1 MIQGNT
7 RGKIKN
13 LFIWYWI
20 LVMMQTMKNT
30 FTLFQIFLWTLSA
43 LAEFVGEESGE
54 AERVG
59 RRIENLRQLSF
70 LSASK
75 VIHSSISPFLVHP
88 SRGEFL
94 WYGCINTNVL
104 WVIQWQRITIWTGI
118 RRKGWKGESWKACSK
133 PFIIVDRDFAVDKII
148 KGKFWLLQTR
158 FRRERYCLSLAGLL
172 DTWWKEEEAAGK
184 GGVEEKAGRSLVD
197 DNPLWTKL

>member
-20 LVMMQTMKNT
+20 LEMMQTMKNT

-59 RRIENLRQLSF
+59 RRIESLRQLSF

-75 VIHSSISPFLVHP
+75 VIH
-88 SRGEFL
+88 
-94 WYGCINTNVL
+94 
-104 WVIQWQRITIWTGI
+104 
-118 RRKGWKGESWKACSK
+118 
-133 PFIIVDRDFAVDKII
+133 
-148 KGKFWLLQTR
+148 
-158 FRRERYCLSLAGLL
+158 
-172 DTWWKEEEAAGK
+172 
-184 GGVEEKAGRSLVD
+184 
-197 DNPLWTKL
+197 